1 MVRLKDIAQR
11 AGVSVMTV
19 SKALRNASDIAAG
32 TKSRIQAL
40 AREMGYV
47 PNSLAQGLRTRATR
61 LIGLVIPAVTNPIFA
76 RLILAVEDQ
85 IHAMGYNLLLCHT
98 LNQVDREEQ
107 VVRQLIARRVEGLL
121 IFPAP
126 RLVGS
131 RAVVYEELAG
141 RHIPTVILGSSAAFS
156 RQFVSV
162 ETDEVQASCRVTRH
176 LLGLGH
182 RRIAF
187 LGGPPTSLWAQER
200 YEGYQ
205 RALREQGLTVDDRLI
220 FTAGSTIE
228 EGEKAA
234 LQMLQEQVDATA
246 VQTVNDLVAIGAGHY
261 LLNRGV
267 RLPEELSLAGFG
279 NVLTSAYFRVPLTTV
294 RQPKQRMGIVAMNL
308 LQDLLRGRQPESQR
322 LDAEL
327 LIRASTG
334 PAPATSRLP
343 SVSPNPNPSTPA

>member
-32 TKSRIQAL
+32 TKLRIQAL

-47 PNSLAQGLRTRATR
+47 PNSLAQGLRTRSTR
-61 LIGLVIPAVTNPIFA
+61 LVGLVIPAVTNPIFA

-85 IHAMGYNLLLCHT
+85 VRGMGYDLLLSHT
-98 LNQVDREEQ
+98 LNEVDREEQ
-107 VVRQLIARRVEGLL
+107 VIRQLIARRVEGLL
-121 IFPAP
+121 VFPVSRLGTRAP
-126 RLVGS
+126 
-131 RAVVYEELAG
+131 VYEELAS
-141 RHIPTVILGSSAAFS
+141 RQIPTVILGPSAAFS

-162 ETDEVQASCRVTRH
+162 QTDEVQASGDVTRH
-176 LLGLGH
+176 LLSLGH

-205 RALREQGLTVDDRLI
+205 RALREHGMTVDDRLI

-234 LQMLQEQVDATA
+234 LQMLQEGADATA
-246 VQTVNDLVAIGAGHY
+246 VQAVNDLIAIGAGDC
-261 LLNRGV
+261 LLSRGL

-294 RQPKQRMGIVAMNL
+294 RQPKQRMGIVAMHL
-308 LQDLLRGRQPESQR
+308 LQELLRGRQPESQR
-322 LDAEL
+322 LHAEL

-334 PAPATSRLP
+334 PAPAASRLP
-343 SVSPNPNPSTPA
+343 SLPPNSKPSAPA